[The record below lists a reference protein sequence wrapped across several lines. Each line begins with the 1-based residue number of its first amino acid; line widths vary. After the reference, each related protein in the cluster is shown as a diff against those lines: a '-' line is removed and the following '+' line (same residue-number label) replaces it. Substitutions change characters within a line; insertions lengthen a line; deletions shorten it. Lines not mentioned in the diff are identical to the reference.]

1 MPAHRQFNHRFTE
14 VTEVWRQ
21 NRCLKRSSINVYRL
35 WILRFA
41 TYCCEKQ
48 LDEREQLSLVGV
60 HKFSKWYARSRHI
73 DFNTVFESA
82 RSALYAWAT
91 ALQTLNES
99 LPLWAPAKKALPSP
113 SPLICEFSEHLRLE
127 RGNPEITIHKKIQ
140 HVIRFKKFVNE
151 RGHKL
156 HQSRLPDIDE
166 FVIVLRR
173 RYARATVADICSTLR
188 VFVRFL
194 YMTERL
200 PADFSSI
207 MAPKTRPHE
216 RPHRTIA
223 WEDVQRILRAVNRRT
238 PCGKRDYA
246 LLLMMS
252 TYGLGSGEAIQ
263 LTLDDIDWKAGTL
276 HVVRPKT
283 GSDFILPLL
292 PAIARAL
299 ADYLQHGRPPHAQSR
314 HLFITMRA
322 PHKQL
327 ACSVTIRHILHTHAQ
342 RAGVTAT
349 YLGTHVLRHTQACRQ
364 MELGIQPKLIG
375 DILGH
380 RNPES
385 TSAYLR
391 VATES
396 LRHLAL
402 PVPPA

>member
-156 HQSRLPDIDE
+156 HR
-166 FVIVLRR
+166 
-173 RYARATVADICSTLR
+173 
-188 VFVRFL
+188 
-194 YMTERL
+194 
-200 PADFSSI
+200 
-207 MAPKTRPHE
+207 K
-216 RPHRTIA
+216 
-223 WEDVQRILRAVNRRT
+223 
-238 PCGKRDYA
+238 
-246 LLLMMS
+246 
-252 TYGLGSGEAIQ
+252 
-263 LTLDDIDWKAGTL
+263 
-276 HVVRPKT
+276 
-283 GSDFILPLL
+283 
-292 PAIARAL
+292 
-299 ADYLQHGRPPHAQSR
+299 
-314 HLFITMRA
+314 
-322 PHKQL
+322 
-327 ACSVTIRHILHTHAQ
+327 
-342 RAGVTAT
+342 
-349 YLGTHVLRHTQACRQ
+349 
-364 MELGIQPKLIG
+364 
-375 DILGH
+375 
-380 RNPES
+380 
-385 TSAYLR
+385 
-391 VATES
+391 
-396 LRHLAL
+396 
-402 PVPPA
+402 PPANDRISPTRLMCRVLKSSAAGRDAHHLMRPGDSARTAH